1 MNPESLPVPE
11 ESREAG
17 EPLGEDVL
25 DVSLDMSLDDAEGL
39 DLQAFA
45 DEIADATPDGG
56 PEKETPRT
64 GNTVNLDDPDYAK
77 AEQAVVAD
85 VEGLS
90 SQLGETITQL
100 KRLEIKEQEALDQFR
115 RLSKD
120 FTNFRARAARDIQM
134 GVDQAERKLLLEFL
148 PILDNF
154 DRSLESNYA
163 DMDAFRNGVMLIRKQ
178 FQDSLR
184 RCGAEPAPM
193 EIGDPFSAHTA
204 EALTTM
210 SREDLP
216 DGSVAA
222 IYEKAYLLRDQLLR
236 PAKVVVNHR
245 PGGDPPPAG
254 AFDTVN
260 LNPTGDIQ

>member
-1 MNPESLPVPE
+1 MNPESMPVPE
-11 ESREAG
+11 DPQEVGEA
-17 EPLGEDVL
+17 LGEDVL
-25 DVSLDMSLDDAEGL
+25 DMSLDMSLDDAESL

-45 DEIADATPDGG
+45 DEVAEATPDSAPLEGR
-56 PEKETPRT
+56 PST

-77 AEQAVVAD
+77 VEKAMMAD

-90 SQLGETITQL
+90 SQLGETMSQL
-100 KRLEIKEQEALDQFR
+100 KMLETKEQEALDQFR

-120 FTNFRARAARDIQM
+120 FMNFRARAARDIQM

-154 DRSLESNYA
+154 DRSLESSYP
-163 DMDAFRNGVMLIRKQ
+163 DLDTFRNGVFLIRKQ
-178 FQDSLR
+178 FQDALR
-184 RCGAEPAPM
+184 RCGAEPAVM
-193 EIGDPFSAHTA
+193 EVGDPFSAHTA

-210 SREDLP
+210 SRDDLP
-216 DGSVAA
+216 DGAVAA
-222 IYEKAYLLRDQLLR
+222 IYERAYLLRDQLLR

-245 PGGDPPPAG
+245 QEGSAPPPG
-254 AFDTVN
+254 SFDTVN